1 MKKSNFSEEQILSIL
16 SEAEDKP
23 VVEVCRLRNVS
34 TATFYT
40 WKARYAGLTGSE
52 LKEKRTADQ
61 ENARLKRLLAELLLD
76 NSILKEAVVRLERL
90 GKR

>member
-1 MKKSNFSEEQILSIL
+1 MKKSRFTEAQILSIL
-16 SEAEDKP
+16 TEADDKP
-23 VVEVCRLRNVS
+23 VVEVCKAHNVS

-40 WKARYAGLTGSE
+40 WKARYAGMTGAE
-52 LKEKRTADQ
+52 LREKRSSEQ
-61 ENARLKRLLAELLLD
+61 ENARLKRLLAEALVD